1 MVNWVSPLAKKV
13 NIVLFIQI
21 TLGFYSIMM
30 PLIVINSGEKLMEMI
45 LESEQPM
52 NQSYNFSQTVR
63 HKINSAVFD
72 GLLGT

>member
-1 MVNWVSPLAKKV
+1 MSLLAKKV

-30 PLIVINSGEKLMEMI
+30 PLIVINGGQKVMEMI

-63 HKINSAVFD
+63 QRINNAMFN
-72 GLLGT
+72 GLFGT